1 MASGLPVEFLAGVGQ
16 GRYQHPRTTQ
26 TLASGSTVD
35 LPTLAFA
42 LPESDLGCPPPDL
55 GQPCAGRGAAGARRR
70 APGWLGTSKPWWP
83 HEAITLDSES
93 RAPGLLGG
101 GFQSLEWVLCDF
113 SSCDQKHF
121 SFWSPTPLGTSP
133 PACQQTGLPL
143 QSLSLPSSLY
153 TLQPLPLGRNLSKAV
168 PGKTSSMG
176 F

>member
-1 MASGLPVEFLAGVGQ
+1 MASGLPLEFLAWVGQ
-16 GRYQHPRTTQ
+16 GRYQHPRTTL

-70 APGWLGTSKPWWP
+70 APGWLGTSKRWWP

-121 SFWSPTPLGTSP
+121 SFWSPTPLGTPP
-133 PACQQTGLPL
+133 PACHPEEDWSSSAVFLPAI
-143 QSLSLPSSLY
+143 
-153 TLQPLPLGRNLSKAV
+153 QPLHPTATPLRSEFVKGGSGEN
-168 PGKTSSMG
+168 
-176 F
+176 